1 MKDLGL
7 LSLRLTTG
15 GLLAGH
21 GLQKLA
27 GAFGGPG
34 RKGTAGFMESLGL
47 KPGHYWGLAAGLAE
61 TSGALMALGLFEPL
75 GEIGVISAMTMASLT
90 VHGGKPIWVTQGG
103 AELPVTNI
111 AVASGLLLT
120 GPGMLSLDSLLGTRL
135 PKPLALLALV
145 GAAGAVAF
153 GVQQSKAAQQA
164 KQEQGEASGG
174 GAQQAP
180 GGQGSA
186 QSGAAQAAQ
195 AGPRDEDEPLAQSE
209 AESARAH
216 MAETP
221 AT

>member
-7 LSLRLTTG
+7 LTLRLTTG

-21 GLQKLA
+21 GLQKLV

-47 KPGHYWGLAAGLAE
+47 KPGQYWGLAAGLAE

-90 VHGGKPIWVTQGG
+90 VHSGKPIWVTEGG

-111 AVASGLLLT
+111 AAATSLILT
-120 GPGMLSLDSLLGTRL
+120 GPGRLSLDSLLGTRL
-135 PKPLALLALV
+135 PRPLALLALL
-145 GAAGAVAF
+145 GAAGSVAY
-153 GVQQSKAAQQA
+153 GVQQARQAAAQ
-164 KQEQGEASGG
+164 QEQGEVQGG
-174 GAQQAP
+174 GEQQT
-180 GGQGSA
+180 QGSRN
-186 QSGAAQAAQ
+186 GAQAAQ
-195 AGPRDEDEPLAQSE
+195 SEPRDEDEPLVQSE
-209 AESARAH
+209 AESATAH